1 MKRAIISLV
10 AAAGLALTPIAALA
24 EEGTDASTSTA
35 TQAPLAPGEEC
46 DAEDRDDSGHCV
58 GVPLIVW
65 LGGAA
70 VVGGVACAAGGCTS
84 GGGDGQTTQT
94 TGTP

>member
-10 AAAGLALTPIAALA
+10 TAAAMIASPIAAFA
-24 EEGTDASTSTA
+24 EEGTTSA
-35 TQAPLAPGEEC
+35 TEQAPLAAGDQC
-46 DAEDRDDSGHCV
+46 QDQDRDDNGHCI

-65 LGGAA
+65 LGAGLVA
-70 VVGGVACAAGGCTS
+70 GGIACAAGGCTS
-84 GGGDGQTTQT
+84 GGGGGNTTQT